1 MLQVN
6 NLVGFGTGGG
16 GGPSI
21 SESSYTGNAIYDA
34 SGQDEFSESVAI
46 GAADANRLVVLG
58 IGVTGTANNFDL
70 PSDWGITIGG
80 VSATVHVEYEFD
92 HQNDEFYASCIC
104 SAVVPTGT
112 TATVTGDTDADHKN
126 VAIGAIRIVHNGTLS
141 VTTDFATNNSASLS
155 HTEGTVSVAIGQSS
169 TTSRDIVFA
178 NATEEFEDDNGRG
191 TNLGFSRRLHDEAGD
206 VTISDSYSG
215 AALIANFSVS

>member
-6 NLVGFGTGGG
+6 NLVGFGAGGST
-16 GGPSI
+16 PSI
-21 SESSYTGNAIYDA
+21 SESSYTGNVLRDGT
-34 SGQDEFSESVAI
+34 GQSSFSETVAI
-46 GAADANRLVVLG
+46 GTADANRLVVLG
-58 IGVTGTANNFDL
+58 IGITGTNNNFDL

-80 VSATVHVEYEFD
+80 VSATVHIEYEFD
-92 HQNDEFYASCIC
+92 RFNDEFYASCIC

-112 TATVTGDTDADHKN
+112 TATVTGTTDASHKN

-141 VTTDFATNNSASLS
+141 VTTDFADDNSASLS
-155 HTEGTVSVAIGQSS
+155 HTGGTVSVAIGQSY

-178 NATEEFEDDNGRG
+178 NATEEFEDDDGKG

-206 VTISDSYSG
+206 VTIKDSY
-215 AALIANFSVS
+215 ADPALIANFSAS